1 MPGQQIPRL
10 LGVVGAG
17 QMGAGIAQ
25 VAASKGVPVVLVDVA
40 QRSLDQGLATIQ
52 RSLAKQIQ
60 KQHST
65 QEEADKT
72 SAYIRTSL
80 SLKVAVKLHLQP
92 VGTHHQLL
100 PSQELEQADFI
111 IEAVS
116 ESERLKKSIFE
127 QLGKVHLAANN
138 FAQHLGKLVCNSQ
151 DRPGFIVNRVLM
163 PMVNEAFYA
172 LMEGVGTAQD
182 IDNGMKLGTN
192 QPMGPLQLADFIGL
206 DTCLAIMRVLHEGLG
221 DSKYRPC
228 PLLVQYV
235 DAGWLGKKAHK
246 GVYSYAKQL

>member
-127 QLGKVHLAANN
+127 QLGKVSVPDFPLECWTDIDV
-138 FAQHLGKLVCNSQ
+138 GC
-151 DRPGFIVNRVLM
+151 RPGNIVSLTPSYPQTSRPDAILASNTSSISITRIAAATARPQQVVRHSPPCNLSI
-163 PMVNEAFYA
+163 PYPSKLAS
-172 LMEGVGTAQD
+172 LVGT
-182 IDNGMKLGTN
+182 
-192 QPMGPLQLADFIGL
+192 
-206 DTCLAIMRVLHEGLG
+206 
-221 DSKYRPC
+221 
-228 PLLVQYV
+228 
-235 DAGWLGKKAHK
+235 
-246 GVYSYAKQL
+246 